1 MKFLLAHRKLITAKT
16 VKYYQNGNE
25 ISQNRHFNL
34 DLTLLLSHFF
44 VLKMLPAFYVCCI
57 YSSALQA
64 RFFHG
69 SKQYEP

>member
-25 ISQNRHFNL
+25 VSQNRHFNL

-44 VLKMLPAFYVCCI
+44 CPENAACFLCLLHIFKCT
-57 YSSALQA
+57 S
-64 RFFHG
+64 G
-69 SKQYEP
+69 